1 MKRMYAR
8 ERTRRKWAAGR
19 FAWCME
25 TKKSARL
32 PCIVR
37 QRGPIVCILW
47 SANETEVFTGRSCEK
62 GASLRGLAKAT
73 CAALG
78 RIDEPAH
85 VTYEND

>member
-37 QRGPIVCILW
+37 QMRRKPLP
-47 SANETEVFTGRSCEK
+47 AEAAKKE
-62 GASLRGLAKAT
+62 ASLQGLAKAA
-73 CAALG
+73 CATLG

>member
-47 SANETEVFTGRSCEK
+47 SANETEAFTGRSCEK
-62 GASLRGLAKAT
+62 GSKPSRPCKGRLRGF
-73 CAALG
+73 
-78 RIDEPAH
+78 RP
-85 VTYEND
+85 NR

>member
-25 TKKSARL
+25 TKNRPACLALSGKEDRL
-32 PCIVR
+32 SVFYGR
-37 QRGPIVCILW
+37 QMRRKPLPVE
-47 SANETEVFTGRSCEK
+47 ATKK
-62 GASLRGLAKAT
+62 GASLRGLAKAA
-73 CAALG
+73 CATLG